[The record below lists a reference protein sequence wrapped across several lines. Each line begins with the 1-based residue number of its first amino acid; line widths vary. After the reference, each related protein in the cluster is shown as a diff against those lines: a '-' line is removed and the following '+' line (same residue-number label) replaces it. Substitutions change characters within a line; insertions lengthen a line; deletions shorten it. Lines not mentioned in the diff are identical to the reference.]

1 MNGEEISKF
10 SIDFF
15 FYKNGKIKKQAFKK
29 KQAFSFY
36 QKGDHHD

>member
-15 FYKNGKIKKQAFKK
+15 FYKNGKIKKTGFFIPAERRP
-29 KQAFSFY
+29 S
-36 QKGDHHD
+36 

>member
-1 MNGEEISKF
+1 MNGEEILTLTLMF

-15 FYKNGKIKKQAFKK
+15 FYKNGKIKKQ
-29 KQAFSFY
+29 QAFAFQ

>member
-15 FYKNGKIKKQAFKK
+15 FFKNGKIKKQAF
-29 KQAFSFY
+29 AFH

>member
-1 MNGEEISKF
+1 MNGEEISKFSIDF

-15 FYKNGKIKKQAFKK
+15 FYKNGKIKKQAF
-29 KQAFSFY
+29 AFH

>member
-15 FYKNGKIKKQAFKK
+15 FYKNGKIKKQAF
-29 KQAFSFY
+29 AF
-36 QKGDHHD
+36 H

>member
-15 FYKNGKIKKQAFKK
+15 FYKNGKIKKTGFCIP
-29 KQAFSFY
+29 
-36 QKGDHHD
+36 

>member
-1 MNGEEISKF
+1 MNGEKISKF

-15 FYKNGKIKKQAFKK
+15 FYKNGKIKKQAF
-29 KQAFSFY
+29 SFH

>member
-15 FYKNGKIKKQAFKK
+15 FYKNGKIKKTG
-29 KQAFSFY
+29 FSFH

>member
-15 FYKNGKIKKQAFKK
+15 FYKNGKIKK
-29 KQAFSFY
+29 KQAFAFH